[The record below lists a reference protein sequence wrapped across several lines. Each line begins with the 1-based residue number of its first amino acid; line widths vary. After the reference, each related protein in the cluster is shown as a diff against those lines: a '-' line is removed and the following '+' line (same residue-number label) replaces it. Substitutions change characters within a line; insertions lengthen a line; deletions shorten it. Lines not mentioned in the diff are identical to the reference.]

1 MSDVPKDRAPN
12 SLRVVNYDPKN
23 AIHTGLVSRQHPN
36 AGKPVNS
43 HIEARTNHIVMPV
56 SSGNE
61 AEPKLSGRHMT
72 NEEHDTYEV
81 PEEHAVNLS
90 EEAKKL
96 PQSLKDKASAPKKKV
111 APKSKPA
118 LQTESQKATSKEEL
132 RKQDIERRNAAL
144 RKK

>member
-1 MSDVPKDRAPN
+1 
-12 SLRVVNYDPKN
+12 
-23 AIHTGLVSRQHPN
+23 
-36 AGKPVNS
+36 
-43 HIEARTNHIVMPV
+43 
-56 SSGNE
+56 
-61 AEPKLSGRHMT
+61 MT
-72 NEEHDTYEV
+72 NEENAEYVV
-81 PEEHAVNLS
+81 PKKHMVNLS

-96 PQSLKDKASAPKKKV
+96 PQSLKDKASEPKKKV